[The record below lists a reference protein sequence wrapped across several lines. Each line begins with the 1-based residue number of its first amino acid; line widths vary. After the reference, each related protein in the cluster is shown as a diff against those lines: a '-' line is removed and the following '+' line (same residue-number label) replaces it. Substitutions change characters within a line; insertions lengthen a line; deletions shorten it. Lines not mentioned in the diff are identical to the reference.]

1 MKRPV
6 IGGILDS
13 ATEIIQRA
21 QINLWQPGTVA
32 YSYLSIQ
39 DYKKYYFD
47 PVRFLLQ
54 VEMDCAL
61 LLN

>member
-13 ATEIIQRA
+13 ATEVIQRA
-21 QINLWQPGTVA
+21 KINLWQPGSVA
-32 YSYLSIQ
+32 YPYLSIQ
-39 DYKKYYFD
+39 DYKKYDFN
-47 PVRFLLQ
+47 PALCPLQ
-54 VEMDCAL
+54 VEMVCAL